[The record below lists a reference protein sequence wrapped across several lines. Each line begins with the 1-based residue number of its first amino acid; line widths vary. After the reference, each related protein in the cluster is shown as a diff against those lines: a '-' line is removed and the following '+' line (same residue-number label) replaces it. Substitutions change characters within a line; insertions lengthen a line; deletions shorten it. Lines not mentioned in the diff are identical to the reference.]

1 MKKVTINLDDL
12 TMAMDDSYEEVYHYL
27 DTENGEVISI
37 GDEIQRELEA
47 IYVEAGG
54 AEGAEALDIT
64 DIVHGSNIPDW
75 RKAAVL
81 EAHQVEMGY
90 GTRYLA
96 IPKADSR
103 EGYRDMENFINTV
116 RDQQLEQQL
125 WHAIQGRGAFGRFK
139 AVLGGYPRE
148 RERWFQFKTGRLRER
163 AEEWLAEEE
172 IEPTFTTYRGTTN
185 S

>member
-12 TMAMDDSYEEVYHYL
+12 TTAMDDALAEINHYL
-27 DTENGEVISI
+27 DTESGEVISI
-37 GDEIQRELEA
+37 GDEIQQELEA
-47 IYVEAGG
+47 IYEEAGD
-54 AEGAEALDIT
+54 ATGAEALDIA
-64 DIVHGSNIPDW
+64 DIVNRSDIPDW

-116 RDQQLEQQL
+116 RDQTLEQQL
-125 WHAIQGRGAFGRFK
+125 WQAIQGRGAFGRFK

-148 RERWFQFKTGRLRER
+148 RERWFQFKTDRLRER

-172 IEPTFTTYRGTTN
+172 IEPTFTIYRGTAN